1 MSIIAAGADQKQI
14 GPAAEKLHTQVARLF
29 FLFLSVHIF
38 IHSMLIFVS
47 FCLHDRRSNGWREGE
62 EDNESALLRGRY
74 MVVVIIGIRSL
85 TGGQK
90 VFIIVD
96 FSYKY
101 SFLRVGDKNP
111 W

>member
-1 MSIIAAGADQKQI
+1 MDG
-14 GPAAEKLHTQVARLF
+14 ER
-29 FLFLSVHIF
+29 
-38 IHSMLIFVS
+38 
-47 FCLHDRRSNGWREGE
+47 E

-74 MVVVIIGIRSL
+74 MVVVIIGISSL

-90 VFIIVD
+90 VFIVVD
-96 FSYKY
+96 FSDKY